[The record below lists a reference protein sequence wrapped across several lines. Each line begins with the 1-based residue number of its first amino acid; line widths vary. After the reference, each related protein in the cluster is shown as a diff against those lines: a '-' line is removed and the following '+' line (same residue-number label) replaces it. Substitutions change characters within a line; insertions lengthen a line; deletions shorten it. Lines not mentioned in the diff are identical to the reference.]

1 MKNCYTVISDFERQL
16 SNQAVVGNDM
26 KTGLV
31 LEGGAMRGMY
41 TAGVLDVFMEQGIA
55 FDGVI
60 GVSAGALFGVNLL
73 SKQAGRVIRY
83 NKRFNADPNYLGLRP
98 LFRTGNIV
106 DTEYA
111 YNRVPRTLD
120 VFDDETYRASDVPF
134 YAVVTNVETGEAE
147 YIKIDSVFDQMDVL
161 RASGSMPF
169 VSKPVEINGKKYL
182 DGAITDSIPFEKFMD
197 MGYDRLVVVLTKP
210 AGYVKKAMPKLLT
223 RLAYA
228 RSYPEFAKKVRDRH
242 EMYNAST
249 ARLIELEREGKVL
262 VLRPSQHVK
271 ISRVEKDPEKLQALY
286 DVGIKDAQERSDQ
299 IRQFLSGTLTYP
311 GDVT

>member
-1 MKNCYTVISDFERQL
+1 
-16 SNQAVVGNDM
+16 M

-41 TAGVLDVFMEQGIA
+41 TAGVLDVFMEQEIT

-98 LFRTGNIV
+98 LLRTGNIV

-111 YNRVPRTLD
+111 FDRVPRTLD
-120 VFDDETYRASDVPF
+120 VFDDETYRASGVPF
-134 YAVVTNVETGEAE
+134 YAVVTNVETGEPE

-169 VSKPVEINGKKYL
+169 VSKPVEIGGKKYL
-182 DGAITDSIPFEKFMD
+182 DGAITDSIPFEKFME

-210 AGYVKKAMPKLLT
+210 AGYVKKPMSPLLT
-223 RLAYA
+223 RMFYENAY
-228 RSYPEFAKKVRDRH
+228 PKFAERVCDRH
-242 EMYNAST
+242 EMYNSSIE
-249 ARLIELEREGKVL
+249 RLAELEKKGTVL

-271 ISRVEKDPEKLQALY
+271 ISRVEKNPDKLQALY
-286 DVGIKDAQERSDQ
+286 EVGIRDAQTKQEQ
-299 IRQFLSGTLTYP
+299 IRQFLAGIENEK
-311 GDVT
+311 

>member
-1 MKNCYTVISDFERQL
+1 
-16 SNQAVVGNDM
+16 M

-41 TAGVLDVFMEQGIA
+41 TAGVLDVFMEQEIT

-73 SKQAGRVIRY
+73 SKQVGRVIRY

-98 LFRTGNIV
+98 LLRTGNIV

-111 YNRVPRTLD
+111 FDRVPRTLD
-120 VFDDETYRASDVPF
+120 VFDDETYRASGVPF
-134 YAVVTNVETGEAE
+134 YAVVTNVETGEPE

-169 VSKPVEINGKKYL
+169 VSKPVEIGGKKYL
-182 DGAITDSIPFEKFMD
+182 DGAITDSIPFEKFME

-210 AGYVKKAMPKLLT
+210 AGYVKKPMSPLLT
-223 RLAYA
+223 RMFYENAY
-228 RSYPEFAKKVRDRH
+228 PKFAERVCDRH
-242 EMYNAST
+242 EMYNSSIE
-249 ARLIELEREGKVL
+249 RLAELEKKGTVL

-271 ISRVEKDPEKLQALY
+271 ISRVEKNPDKLQALY
-286 DVGIKDAQERSDQ
+286 EVGIRDAQTKQEQ
-299 IRQFLSGTLTYP
+299 IRQFLAGIENEK
-311 GDVT
+311 

>member
-1 MKNCYTVISDFERQL
+1 MICIVHFERQL
-16 SNQAVVGNDM
+16 SKKAVVGNDM

-41 TAGVLDVFMEQGIA
+41 TAGVLDVFMEQGIT

-98 LFRTGNIV
+98 LLRTGNIV

-120 VFDDETYRASDVPF
+120 VFDAETYRASDVPF
-134 YAVVTNVETGEAE
+134 YAVVTNVESGEPE

-182 DGAITDSIPFEKFMD
+182 DGAITDSIPFEKFME

-223 RLAYA
+223 RLVYA

-242 EMYNAST
+242 EMYNASI
-249 ARLIELEREGKVL
+249 ARLGELEQEEKIF

-271 ISRVEKDPEKLQALY
+271 ISRVEKDSDKLQALY
-286 DVGIKDAQERSDQ
+286 DVGVNDAQERSDQ
-299 IRQFLSGTLTYP
+299 IRQFLSGMLTLP
-311 GDVT
+311 GDVM

>member
-1 MKNCYTVISDFERQL
+1 MIHIVYFERQL
-16 SNQAVVGNDM
+16 SEKAVVGNDM

-41 TAGVLDVFMEQGIA
+41 TAGVLDVFMEQGIT

-98 LFRTGNIV
+98 LIRTGNIV

-111 YNRVPRTLD
+111 YHRVPYELD
-120 VFDDETYRASDVPF
+120 VFDDETYRASGVPF
-134 YAVVTNVETGEAE
+134 YAVVTNVETGKPE
-147 YIKIDSVFDQMDVL
+147 YIKIDSVFEQMDVL

-169 VSKPVEINGKKYL
+169 VSKPVEIGGKKYL
-182 DGAITDSIPFEKFMD
+182 DGAITDSIPFEKFME

-210 AGYVKKAMPKLLT
+210 AGYVKKPMSPLLT
-223 RLAYA
+223 RMYYAHAY
-228 RSYPEFAKKVRDRH
+228 PNFEKKVRDRH
-242 EMYNAST
+242 EMYNSSIT
-249 ARLIELEREGKVL
+249 RLGELEQAGKVL
-262 VLRPSQHVK
+262 VLRPSKHIK
-271 ISRVEKDPEKLQALY
+271 ISRIEKDPDKLQALY
-286 DVGIKDAQERSDQ
+286 DVGVADAVEKTEQ
-299 IRQFLSGTLTYP
+299 IQKFLTW
-311 GDVT
+311 

>member
-1 MKNCYTVISDFERQL
+1 
-16 SNQAVVGNDM
+16 M

-41 TAGVLDVFMEQGIA
+41 TAGVLDVFMEQEIT

-98 LFRTGNIV
+98 LLRTGNIV

-111 YNRVPRTLD
+111 FDRVPRTLD
-120 VFDDETYRASDVPF
+120 VFDDETYRASGVPF
-134 YAVVTNVETGEAE
+134 YAVVTNVETGEPE

-169 VSKPVEINGKKYL
+169 VSKPVEIGGKKYL
-182 DGAITDSIPFEKFMD
+182 DGAITDSIPFEKFME

-210 AGYVKKAMPKLLT
+210 AGYVKKPMSPLLT
-223 RLAYA
+223 RMFYENAY
-228 RSYPEFAKKVRDRH
+228 PKFAERVCDRH
-242 EMYNAST
+242 EMYNSSIE
-249 ARLIELEREGKVL
+249 RLAELEKKGTVL

-271 ISRVEKDPEKLQALY
+271 ISRVEKNPDKLQALY
-286 DVGIKDAQERSDQ
+286 EVGIRDAQIKQEQ
-299 IRQFLSGTLTYP
+299 IRQFLAGTENEK
-311 GDVT
+311 

>member
-1 MKNCYTVISDFERQL
+1 
-16 SNQAVVGNDM
+16 
-26 KTGLV
+26 
-31 LEGGAMRGMY
+31 MRGMY
-41 TAGVLDVFMEQGIA
+41 TAGVLDVFMEQEIT

-98 LFRTGNIV
+98 LLRTGNIV

-111 YNRVPRTLD
+111 FDRVPRTLD
-120 VFDDETYRASDVPF
+120 VFDDETYRASGVPF
-134 YAVVTNVETGEAE
+134 YAVVTNVETGEPE

-182 DGAITDSIPFEKFMD
+182 DGAVTDSIPFEKFLE
-197 MGYDRLVVVLTKP
+197 MGYERLVVVLTKP
-210 AGYVKKAMPKLLT
+210 AGYVKKPMPKSLTQICYGRQYPKFARKVCDRHVMYNSSIT
-223 RLAYA
+223 RLA
-228 RSYPEFAKKVRDRH
+228 
-242 EMYNAST
+242 
-249 ARLIELEREGKVL
+249 ELEQAGKVL

-271 ISRVEKDPEKLQALY
+271 ISRVEKNPDKLQSLY
-286 DVGIKDAQERSDQ
+286 DVGVRDAQTKQEQ
-299 IRQFLSGTLTYP
+299 IRQFLSQ
-311 GDVT
+311 

>member
-1 MKNCYTVISDFERQL
+1 MIRIVHFERQL
-16 SNQAVVGNDM
+16 SENAVVGNDM

-41 TAGVLDVFMEQGIA
+41 TAGVLDVFMEQGIT

-83 NKRFNADPNYLGLRP
+83 NKRFNADPDYLGLRP
-98 LFRTGNIV
+98 LLRTGNIV
-106 DTEYA
+106 DTDYA

-120 VFDDETYRASDVPF
+120 VFDDETYRASGIPF
-134 YAVVTNVETGEAE
+134 FAVVTNVKTGEAE

-169 VSKPVEINGKKYL
+169 VSKPVEIGGKKYL
-182 DGAITDSIPFEKFMD
+182 DGAITDSIPFEKFIE

-210 AGYVKKAMPKLLT
+210 AGYVKKAMPRLLT
-223 RLAYA
+223 HLAYA
-228 RSYPEFAKKVRDRH
+228 RSYPEFARKVRDRH
-242 EMYNAST
+242 EMYNVST
-249 ARLIELEREGKVL
+249 ARLGELEREGKIFVF
-262 VLRPSQHVK
+262 RPSQHIK
-271 ISRVEKDPEKLQALY
+271 ISRVEKNPDKLQALY
-286 DVGIKDAQERSDQ
+286 DVGVRDARANVGQL
-299 IRQFLSGTLTYP
+299 RQFLSAEK
-311 GDVT
+311 

>member
-1 MKNCYTVISDFERQL
+1 
-16 SNQAVVGNDM
+16 M

-41 TAGVLDVFMEQGIA
+41 TAGVLDVFMEQEIT

-98 LFRTGNIV
+98 LLRTGNIV

-111 YNRVPRTLD
+111 FDRVPRTLD
-120 VFDDETYRASDVPF
+120 VFDDETYRASGVPF
-134 YAVVTNVETGEAE
+134 YAVVTNVETGEPE

-169 VSKPVEINGKKYL
+169 VSKPVEIGEKKYL
-182 DGAITDSIPFEKFMD
+182 DGAITDSIPFEKFME

-210 AGYVKKAMPKLLT
+210 AGYVKKPMSPLLT
-223 RLAYA
+223 RMFYENAY
-228 RSYPEFAKKVRDRH
+228 PKFAERVCDRH
-242 EMYNAST
+242 EMYNSSIE
-249 ARLIELEREGKVL
+249 RLAELEKKGTVL

-271 ISRVEKDPEKLQALY
+271 ISRVEKNPDKLQALY
-286 DVGIKDAQERSDQ
+286 EVGIRDAQTKQEQ
-299 IRQFLSGTLTYP
+299 IRQFLAGTENEK
-311 GDVT
+311 

>member
-1 MKNCYTVISDFERQL
+1 
-16 SNQAVVGNDM
+16 M

-98 LFRTGNIV
+98 LLRTGNIV

-111 YNRVPRTLD
+111 YHRVPYELD
-120 VFDDETYRASDVPF
+120 VFDDDTYRASNIPF
-134 YAVVTNVETGEAE
+134 YAVVTNVETGEPE

-169 VSKPVEINGKKYL
+169 VSKPVEIKGKKYL
-182 DGAITDSIPFEKFMD
+182 DGAITDSIPFEKFME

-210 AGYVKKAMPKLLT
+210 EGYVKKPMSPLLT
-223 RLAYA
+223 KLYYAHAY
-228 RSYPEFAKKVRDRH
+228 PKFAKKVRDRH
-242 EMYNAST
+242 VMYNAST
-249 ARLIELEREGKVL
+249 ARLGELEREGKVL
-262 VLRPSQHVK
+262 VLRPSEHIK
-271 ISRVEKDPEKLQALY
+271 ISRIEKHPDKLQALY
-286 DVGIKDAQERSDQ
+286 DVGIRDAQKKKNQ
-299 IRQFLSGTLTYP
+299 ILQFLSGKE
-311 GDVT
+311 

>member
-1 MKNCYTVISDFERQL
+1 MICIVHFERQL
-16 SNQAVVGNDM
+16 SKKAVVGNDM

-41 TAGVLDVFMEQGIA
+41 TAGVLDVFMEQGIT

-98 LFRTGNIV
+98 LLRTGNIV

-134 YAVVTNVETGEAE
+134 YAVVTNVESGEPE
-147 YIKIDSVFDQMDVL
+147 YIK
-161 RASGSMPF
+161 
-169 VSKPVEINGKKYL
+169 
-182 DGAITDSIPFEKFMD
+182 
-197 MGYDRLVVVLTKP
+197 
-210 AGYVKKAMPKLLT
+210 
-223 RLAYA
+223 
-228 RSYPEFAKKVRDRH
+228 
-242 EMYNAST
+242 
-249 ARLIELEREGKVL
+249 
-262 VLRPSQHVK
+262 
-271 ISRVEKDPEKLQALY
+271 QA
-286 DVGIKDAQERSDQ
+286 A
-299 IRQFLSGTLTYP
+299 GTL
-311 GDVT
+311 

>member
-1 MKNCYTVISDFERQL
+1 
-16 SNQAVVGNDM
+16 M

-41 TAGVLDVFMEQGIA
+41 TAGVLDVFMEQEIT

-83 NKRFNADPNYLGLRP
+83 NKRFNADPNYLGLRS
-98 LFRTGNIV
+98 LLRTGNIV

-111 YNRVPRTLD
+111 FDRVPRTLD
-120 VFDDETYRASDVPF
+120 VFDDETYRASGVPF
-134 YAVVTNVETGEAE
+134 YAVVTNVETGEPE

-169 VSKPVEINGKKYL
+169 VSKPVEIGGKKYL
-182 DGAITDSIPFEKFMD
+182 DGAITDSIPFEKFME

-210 AGYVKKAMPKLLT
+210 AGYVKKPMSPLLT
-223 RLAYA
+223 RMFYENAY
-228 RSYPEFAKKVRDRH
+228 PKFAERVCDRH
-242 EMYNAST
+242 EMYNSSIE
-249 ARLIELEREGKVL
+249 RLAELEKKGTVL

-271 ISRVEKDPEKLQALY
+271 ISRVEKNPDKLQALY
-286 DVGIKDAQERSDQ
+286 EVGIRDAQTKQEQ
-299 IRQFLSGTLTYP
+299 IRQFLAGTENEK
-311 GDVT
+311 

>member
-1 MKNCYTVISDFERQL
+1 MIRIVHFERQL
-16 SNQAVVGNDM
+16 SENAVVGNDM

-41 TAGVLDVFMEQGIA
+41 TAGVLDVFMEQGIT
-55 FDGVI
+55 FGGVI

-98 LFRTGNIV
+98 LIRTGNIV

-120 VFDDETYRASDVPF
+120 VFDDETYRASGIPF
-134 YAVVTNVETGEAE
+134 FAVVTNVETGEAE

-169 VSKPVEINGKKYL
+169 VSKPVEIGGKKYL
-182 DGAITDSIPFEKFMD
+182 DGAITDSIPFEKFME

-210 AGYVKKAMPKLLT
+210 AGYVKKAMPRLLT
-223 RLAYA
+223 HLAYA
-228 RSYPEFAKKVRDRH
+228 RSYPEFARKVRDRH
-242 EMYNAST
+242 EMYNVST
-249 ARLIELEREGKVL
+249 ARLGELEREGKIFVF
-262 VLRPSQHVK
+262 RPSQHIK
-271 ISRVEKDPEKLQALY
+271 ISRVEKNPDKLQALY
-286 DVGIKDAQERSDQ
+286 DVGVRDARANVGQL
-299 IRQFLSGTLTYP
+299 RQFLSAEK
-311 GDVT
+311 

>member
-1 MKNCYTVISDFERQL
+1 
-16 SNQAVVGNDM
+16 M

-41 TAGVLDVFMEQGIA
+41 TAGVLDVFMEQGIT

-98 LFRTGNIV
+98 LIHTGNIV

-120 VFDDETYRASDVPF
+120 VFDDETYRASGIPF
-134 YAVVTNVETGEAE
+134 FAVVTNVKTGEAE

-169 VSKPVEINGKKYL
+169 VSKPVEIGGKKYL
-182 DGAITDSIPFEKFMD
+182 DGAITDSIPFEKFIE

-210 AGYVKKAMPKLLT
+210 AGYVKKAMPRLLT
-223 RLAYA
+223 HLAYA
-228 RSYPEFAKKVRDRH
+228 RSYPEFARKVRDRH
-242 EMYNAST
+242 EMYNVST
-249 ARLIELEREGKVL
+249 ARLGELEREGKIFVF
-262 VLRPSQHVK
+262 RPSQHIK
-271 ISRVEKDPEKLQALY
+271 ISRVEKNPDKLQALY
-286 DVGIKDAQERSDQ
+286 DVGVRDARANVGQL
-299 IRQFLSGTLTYP
+299 RQFLSAEK
-311 GDVT
+311 

>member
-1 MKNCYTVISDFERQL
+1 
-16 SNQAVVGNDM
+16 M

-41 TAGVLDVFMEQGIA
+41 TAGVLDVFMEQEIT

-98 LFRTGNIV
+98 LLRTGNIV

-111 YNRVPRTLD
+111 FDRVPRTLD
-120 VFDDETYRASDVPF
+120 VFDDETYRASGVPF
-134 YAVVTNVETGEAE
+134 YAVVTNVETGEPE

-169 VSKPVEINGKKYL
+169 VSKPVEIGGKKYL
-182 DGAITDSIPFEKFMD
+182 DGAITDSIPFEKFME

-210 AGYVKKAMPKLLT
+210 AGYVKKPMSPLLT
-223 RLAYA
+223 RMFYENAY
-228 RSYPEFAKKVRDRH
+228 PKFAERVCDRH
-242 EMYNAST
+242 EMYNSSIE
-249 ARLIELEREGKVL
+249 RLAELEKKGTVL

-271 ISRVEKDPEKLQALY
+271 ISRVEKNPDKLQALY
-286 DVGIKDAQERSDQ
+286 EVGIRDAQIKQEQ
-299 IRQFLSGTLTYP
+299 IRQFLAGIENEK
-311 GDVT
+311 

>member
-1 MKNCYTVISDFERQL
+1 
-16 SNQAVVGNDM
+16 M

-41 TAGVLDVFMEQGIA
+41 TAGVLDVFMEQGIT

-98 LFRTGNIV
+98 LLRTGNIV
-106 DTEYA
+106 DTDYA

-120 VFDDETYRASDVPF
+120 VFDDETYRASGIPF
-134 YAVVTNVETGEAE
+134 FAVVTNVETGEAE
-147 YIKIDSVFDQMDVL
+147 YIKVDSVFDQMDVL

-169 VSKPVEINGKKYL
+169 VSKPVEIAGKKYL
-182 DGAITDSIPFEKFMD
+182 DGAITDSIPFEKFME

-210 AGYVKKAMPKLLT
+210 DGYVKKPMSPLLT
-223 RLAYA
+223 RLCYA
-228 RSYPEFAKKVRDRH
+228 HEYPNFAKKVRDRH
-242 EMYNAST
+242 VMYNAST
-249 ARLIELEREGKVL
+249 ARLGELEQEGKVL
-262 VLRPSQHVK
+262 ILRPSQHVK

-286 DVGIKDAQERSDQ
+286 DVGIRDAQKRSGQ
-299 IRQFLSGTLTYP
+299 IRQFLSGALACP
-311 GDVT
+311 

>member
-1 MKNCYTVISDFERQL
+1 
-16 SNQAVVGNDM
+16 M

-98 LFRTGNIV
+98 LLRTGNIV

-111 YNRVPRTLD
+111 YHRVPYELD
-120 VFDDETYRASDVPF
+120 VFDDETYRASDIPF
-134 YAVVTNVETGEAE
+134 YAVVTNVETGEPE
-147 YIKIDSVFDQMDVL
+147 YIKVDSVFEQMDVL

-169 VSKPVEINGKKYL
+169 VSKPVEIGGKKYL
-182 DGAITDSIPFEKFMD
+182 DGAITDSIPFEKFME

-210 AGYVKKAMPKLLT
+210 EGYVKKPMSRLLT
-223 RLAYA
+223 KMYYASAY
-228 RSYPEFAKKVRDRH
+228 PNFAKKVRDRH
-242 EMYNAST
+242 LMYNAST
-249 ARLIELEREGKVL
+249 ARLGELEQAGKVL
-262 VLRPSQHVK
+262 VLRPSQHIK
-271 ISRVEKDPEKLQALY
+271 ISRVEKDPDKLQALY
-286 DVGIKDAQERSDQ
+286 EVGIRDAQAKQEQ
-299 IRQFLSGTLTYP
+299 IRQFLSQ
-311 GDVT
+311 

>member
-1 MKNCYTVISDFERQL
+1 
-16 SNQAVVGNDM
+16 
-26 KTGLV
+26 
-31 LEGGAMRGMY
+31 MRGMY
-41 TAGVLDVFMEQGIA
+41 TAGVLDVFMEQEIT

-98 LFRTGNIV
+98 LLRTGNIV

-111 YNRVPRTLD
+111 FDRVPRTLD
-120 VFDDETYRASDVPF
+120 VFDDETYRASGVPF
-134 YAVVTNVETGEAE
+134 YAVVTNVETGEPE

-169 VSKPVEINGKKYL
+169 VSKPVEIGGKKYL
-182 DGAITDSIPFEKFMD
+182 DGAITDSIPFEKFME

-210 AGYVKKAMPKLLT
+210 AGYVKKPMSPLLT
-223 RLAYA
+223 RMFYENAY
-228 RSYPEFAKKVRDRH
+228 PKFAERVCDRH
-242 EMYNAST
+242 EMYNSSIE
-249 ARLIELEREGKVL
+249 RLAELEKKGTVL

-271 ISRVEKDPEKLQALY
+271 ISRVEKNPDKLQALY
-286 DVGIKDAQERSDQ
+286 EVGIRDAQIKQEQ
-299 IRQFLSGTLTYP
+299 IRQFLAGTENEK
-311 GDVT
+311 